1 MTDPRN
7 IGAYSSYGLHYGKR
21 RRLQIRTVGP
31 YSARSAANFLS
42 TPSRSQMT
50 MSRALRSRSE
60 EARYKRIVTAGQ
72 LSYLIKK
79 PVSDGHAGSKQ
90 KQTSSRGEITR
101 RDASGSR
108 DTESRV
114 ILFRFESSNLAMGIL
129 H

>member
-1 MTDPRN
+1 
-7 IGAYSSYGLHYGKR
+7 
-21 RRLQIRTVGP
+21 
-31 YSARSAANFLS
+31 
-42 TPSRSQMT
+42 MT

-90 KQTSSRGEITR
+90 KQTPSRGEITR
-101 RDASGSR
+101 RDASRSR